1 MRPHEQ
7 TNRTVEIFC
16 SYSHKDS
23 ELRSE
28 LHKFLT
34 PLVRQKIIRAWHDG
48 EIRAGDEWSEEI
60 SRRLNS
66 ADIILLLISADF
78 LSSDFIWNNE
88 LPRAMQRHDAG
99 EATVIPIIL
108 RTIDDF
114 GALPFS
120 KLQSLPTGAKPVTSW
135 KDRDEAFSDI
145 ARGIRQKIM
154 ESGVTARGIHDAD
167 NSPSPGSDVNIP
179 RLVPYLCNRSDQERE
194 LTHALLEHQAT
205 KPRRPLVCIVHG
217 DEFECHNE
225 FLDRM
230 QHTSISRSLNLNAKQ
245 LSPEEHIFL
254 WPSKDMP
261 RERYFKVFCSNL
273 GNALLQN
280 SAASPQDISKAIALN
295 ERPLILTSI
304 LLTEN
309 FQASGTDLF
318 DAFLR
323 FWDEWPD
330 LPPGRTVINF
340 VCLKHQHLETMG
352 FFQKWKMHN
361 LDERLREYLAA
372 LDWSAHPG
380 QYGVLLT
387 ELKAIHRSDV
397 EVWARNHAVQAV
409 RRIGANEIRALY
421 EREEICGPDG
431 LISMEKLAA
440 ELKLLLS
447 QDIQRG

>member
-1 MRPHEQ
+1 
-7 TNRTVEIFC
+7 
-16 SYSHKDS
+16 
-23 ELRSE
+23 
-28 LHKFLT
+28 
-34 PLVRQKIIRAWHDG
+34 
-48 EIRAGDEWSEEI
+48 
-60 SRRLNS
+60 
-66 ADIILLLISADF
+66 
-78 LSSDFIWNNE
+78 
-88 LPRAMQRHDAG
+88 MQRHEAG

-108 RTIDDF
+108 RQIDDF

-120 KLQSLPTGAKPVTSW
+120 KLQSLPTGARPVTSW

-154 ESGVTARGIHDAD
+154 ELNVAPTGVADAHY
-167 NSPSPGSDVNIP
+167 SPPHESDVNIP

-194 LTHALLEHQAT
+194 LTQALQEHQDT

-230 QHTSISRSLNLNAKQ
+230 QHTSISRSLNLKAKQ

-254 WPSKDMP
+254 WPSKDVP
-261 RERYFKVFCSNL
+261 PERYLKVFSSNL

-280 SAASPQDISKAIALN
+280 SAASPESISKAIALN

-309 FQASGTDLF
+309 FQTSGTELF
-318 DAFLR
+318 DAFLK

-340 VCLKHQHLETMG
+340 VCVKHQHLETFG
-352 FFQKWKMHN
+352 FFQKWKMKN
-361 LDERLREYLAA
+361 LEERLRDYLAA
-372 LDWSAHPG
+372 LNWSAHPG

-397 EVWARNHAVQAV
+397 EVWARNQAVQAV
-409 RRIGANEIRALY
+409 RRIGAHEIRALY
-421 EREEICGPDG
+421 EREGIIDGRPDG